1 MENLIIWIKAIS
13 ASQLT
18 SSATRESNI
27 LPWLFASENNLSETD
42 PGNPSS
48 LKKEKYCEFIK

>member
-1 MENLIIWIKAIS
+1 MENLIICIKAIS

-18 SSATRESNI
+18 SSATKGSNI
-27 LPWLFASENNLSETD
+27 LPGLLPSENNLSETD

-48 LKKEKYCEFIK
+48 LKKRKIL